1 MLKAACIPLVL
12 VVFIIDKEQAHIQA
26 STMNHR
32 YKVCAKPATIIIFSP
47 ETDKLDFGKAIFTKW
62 LLHWKLFDQPLVHHD
77 SHRGWIK
84 LWHMRNVQR
93 YHEQIS
99 DICQIL
105 KTLPQPHAISSDP
118 IKILLKLR
126 DNTFP
131 WEIYFPISLILLFDI
146 ARVLA
151 ILKFFSFI
159 WNRFSWNQ

>member
-1 MLKAACIPLVL
+1 
-12 VVFIIDKEQAHIQA
+12 
-26 STMNHR
+26 
-32 YKVCAKPATIIIFSP
+32 
-47 ETDKLDFGKAIFTKW
+47 
-62 LLHWKLFDQPLVHHD
+62 
-77 SHRGWIK
+77 
-84 LWHMRNVQR
+84 MRNVQR